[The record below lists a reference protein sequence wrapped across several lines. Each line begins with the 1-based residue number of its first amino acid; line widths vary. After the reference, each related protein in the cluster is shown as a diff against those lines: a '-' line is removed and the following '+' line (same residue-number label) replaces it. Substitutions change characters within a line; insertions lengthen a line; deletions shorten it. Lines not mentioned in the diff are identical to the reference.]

1 MCCSRARPSCGSA
14 ERAWVGADVGGALRL
29 AIARGCDLA
38 VRSELLPAEFGLVE
52 AERAERS
59 SN

>member
-1 MCCSRARPSCGSA
+1 MCRSRARPSCGSA
-14 ERAWVGADVGGALRL
+14 ERAWVGVEVGAALRL

-38 VRSELLPAEFGLVE
+38 VRSELLPADFGFE